1 MVNEIKENT
10 WTVYRHISPSGKVYI
25 GITSQDVLTRW
36 HYGHGYVRCEY
47 FYKAIQKYGWNSIK
61 HEVLFTNLS
70 EEKAKYLEVELIR
83 HYKALGISYNLTD
96 GGDGWLGYHHSD
108 ETKEK
113 MRVAKLGT
121 HLSEDTKQKMSK
133 SRMGRLGTMNGKR
146 HTEETKAKMSVAR
159 TGKKKVYKKTK
170 EEITKNAIEVRN
182 AFIKISVLWLRQKSY
197 LIIQNKRILTPI
209 ISDSLDMKR
218 VAVLSFFIVIVL
230 IFNCPPHMVFLFI
243 SVIILYH
250 IIQEMSSTFQEKT
263 ST

>member
-170 EEITKNAIEVRN
+170 EEITKTFKKAQEGVTTVPVLQYSKDGVFICEYPSIAEAGRAIGKKYNHIADCCRGSVKQ
-182 AFIKISVLWLRQKSY
+182 AFGYIWRRKY
-197 LIIQNKRILTPI
+197 
-209 ISDSLDMKR
+209 D
-218 VAVLSFFIVIVL
+218 
-230 IFNCPPHMVFLFI
+230 
-243 SVIILYH
+243 
-250 IIQEMSSTFQEKT
+250 
-263 ST
+263 